1 MGLSTYEERNNYSL
15 PFSRFTSFG
24 FGTLDTQFMLLDMLK
39 DGHNLS
45 SSPMTTVI
53 LANTPQLLV
62 SFIYLSYNSIWTSM
76 FRSLE
81 WSLFAQT
88 HKALRVSYPEGDQR
102 STYRLQIP
110 YRYGVSLM
118 ILIGTIHWLISESFF
133 PARVNVYDSE
143 DGHHDKES
151 SLSTCGYSLPALAT
165 TIIVG
170 VIALLIL
177 VGVGILR
184 RFDSGTTLVSS
195 NSAAISAACHPK
207 SDEPE
212 NAHLLPLQWGVVT
225 VNVDPDGAQIGHC
238 SFSSEAVSHPHDG
251 GLYR

>member
-1 MGLSTYEERNNYSL
+1 MGIYTYEDRDDTVTSSK
-15 PFSRFTSFG
+15 FISFG
-24 FGTLDTQFMLLDMLK
+24 FGTLDTRFMLLDMLK

-45 SSPMTTVI
+45 SSSMTTVI

-62 SFIYLSYNSIWTSM
+62 SFIYMSYNTIWTSM

-81 WSLFAQT
+81 WSQFART
-88 HKALRVSYPEGDQR
+88 HKTLRVSYPEGDQR
-102 STYRLQIP
+102 STHRLQIP

-143 DGHHDKES
+143 DGHYDKES
-151 SLSTCGYSLPALAT
+151 SLSTCGYSLPALAI
-165 TIIVG
+165 TITVG
-170 VIALLIL
+170 GIAPLIL
-177 VGVGILR
+177 IGVGILWK
-184 RFDSGTTLVSS
+184 FDSGTTLVSS

-225 VNVDPDGAQIGHC
+225 VTVDPDGTQIGHC
-238 SFSSEAVSHPHDG
+238 SFSSEPVSHPHDG
-251 GLYR
+251 RIYR